1 MYVGKVIISSGSWL
15 SFKSSSVTYST
26 ITSSS
31 VKFST
36 VTSLSDSSSLVLS
49 SKISDITCSVGTVKS
64 RKGLFLLMSFIN
76 FLEISTVSLVSFL
89 SNRCSSTHMSSVP
102 KFWNGFFL
110 SMTSSI
116 KVVIFCCLFS
126 SIAASLISSNF
137 VLKSINSSST
147 SLVSVSVYSGVWTC
161 GRT

>member
-36 VTSLSDSSSLVLS
+36 VTSLSDSFSLVLS

-64 RKGLFLLMSFIN
+64 RKGLFLLMSFKI
-76 FLEISTVSLVSFL
+76 
-89 SNRCSSTHMSSVP
+89 
-102 KFWNGFFL
+102 FF
-110 SMTSSI
+110 
-116 KVVIFCCLFS
+116 
-126 SIAASLISSNF
+126 
-137 VLKSINSSST
+137 
-147 SLVSVSVYSGVWTC
+147 
-161 GRT
+161 